1 MATIECKLAMCISR
15 LVELE
20 LLLDIKI
27 EQKQGTSR
35 DRPCYKDATSFKTVE
50 RLSVPV
56 ILGEYRT
63 QLYSELAI
71 NKL

>member
-1 MATIECKLAMCISR
+1 MCTSR

-20 LLLDIKI
+20 LLLELKI

-35 DRPCYKDATSFKTVE
+35 DNPCYKDATSFKTVE

-63 QLYSELAI
+63 QLYSELAT
-71 NKL
+71 NRTW